1 MLRRELYV
9 GRVIWNRSR
18 FTKVPGTNRR
28 VARPRPSSEWRIS
41 ERPELRI
48 ISDELWQL
56 VQAKNARMAKLY
68 GGQHQGLLNRSASS
82 RNLLT
87 GFLKCGLCGGNLV
100 IVTGRQRRHAMYGCP
115 QHFYRGTCSNDLK
128 VRQEWLEKQLL
139 SDLQQ
144 AILLPETIDYALQEF
159 QRHLDSVLVSAG
171 QDRERKKGRKN
182 ELREQLQRLTGAV
195 AESGH
200 SASLLQAI
208 AEREQEL
215 AEIEKS
221 FCQESANGSLQ
232 AEELRHFAITRLS
245 ALPELLCS
253 DIPRARSEL
262 ARHIDSVKMTPT
274 EEDGNRRYVCEGD
287 WNLIGTLTGD
297 VRMVA
302 GGGFEP
308 PTFGL

>member
-1 MLRRELYV
+1 
-9 GRVIWNRSR
+9 
-18 FTKVPGTNRR
+18 
-28 VARPRPSSEWRIS
+28 
-41 ERPELRI
+41 
-48 ISDELWQL
+48 
-56 VQAKNARMAKLY
+56 
-68 GGQHQGLLNRSASS
+68 
-82 RNLLT
+82 
-87 GFLKCGLCGGNLV
+87 
-100 IVTGRQRRHAMYGCP
+100 MYGCP
-115 QHFYRGTCSNDLK
+115 QHFYRSTCSNDLK

-144 AILLPETIDYALQEF
+144 AILLPEAIDYALQEF

-171 QDRERKKGRKN
+171 QDRERKNGRKN

-232 AEELRHFAITRLS
+232 AEELRKFAITRLS

-262 ARHIDSVKMTPT
+262 AVV
-274 EEDGNRRYVCEGD
+274 YCERSSK
-287 WNLIGTLTGD
+287 NPSNSLK
-297 VRMVA
+297 
-302 GGGFEP
+302 
-308 PTFGL
+308 

>member
-1 MLRRELYV
+1 
-9 GRVIWNRSR
+9 
-18 FTKVPGTNRR
+18 
-28 VARPRPSSEWRIS
+28 
-41 ERPELRI
+41 
-48 ISDELWQL
+48 
-56 VQAKNARMAKLY
+56 MAKLY

-115 QHFYRGTCSNDLK
+115 QHFYRSTCSNGLK
-128 VRQEWLEKQLL
+128 VRQECLEKELL

-144 AILLPETIDYALQEF
+144 AILQPEAIDYALQES

-195 AESGH
+195 AQSGH

-215 AEIEKS
+215 AELES
-221 FCQESANGSLQ
+221 LCQEAANGSCGT
-232 AEELRHFAITRLS
+232 EDLRKFAITRLS

-253 DIPRARSEL
+253 DISRARSEL
-262 ARHIDSVKMTPT
+262 ALHIDSVKMTPT
-274 EEDGNRRYVCEGD
+274 EKAGNRRYLCEGD
-287 WNLIGTLTGD
+287 WNLIGSLTGD

>member
-9 GRVIWNRSR
+9 GKVIWNRSR

-28 VARPRPSSEWRIS
+28 VARPRPKSEWRIS

-48 ISDELWQL
+48 IKEELWQL
-56 VQAKNARMAKLY
+56 VQAKNARMAKIY

-115 QHFYRGTCSNDLK
+115 QHFYRSTCSNDLK

-144 AILLPETIDYALQEF
+144 AILQPEAIDYALQEF

-182 ELREQLQRLTGAV
+182 ELQEQLQRLTGSPV
-195 AESGH
+195 LGWF
-200 SASLLQAI
+200 SLL
-208 AEREQEL
+208 L
-215 AEIEKS
+215 HL
-221 FCQESANGSLQ
+221 FCLSTLGNTFRGS
-232 AEELRHFAITRLS
+232 
-245 ALPELLCS
+245 P
-253 DIPRARSEL
+253 ARWRKAAHTS
-262 ARHIDSVKMTPT
+262 
-274 EEDGNRRYVCEGD
+274 G
-287 WNLIGTLTGD
+287 
-297 VRMVA
+297 
-302 GGGFEP
+302 
-308 PTFGL
+308 